1 MFAGQTAKTLP
12 WMPDDACIARVEGLA
27 RTHRAAVH
35 EVLSPV
41 VAAWHPK
48 FRVESAAEFDK
59 MIELSTKMTLVGHAC
74 AEVVGAPFGAREQ
87 RIAALYG
94 GCCFLA
100 DSFID
105 NFGDAASRDYLRRFD
120 ELFLSGWF
128 EVRTDRERLF
138 YVLAARL
145 FAERDML
152 EPMVRQATL
161 KLHAAQ
167 SLDALL
173 RIDPWRTT
181 DLTATQRRALFKR
194 VARDRGG
201 HTILLLT
208 VLVAPRLAPGLVAGL
223 FSAGSLFMYIDDHGD
238 FFTDRRDGRSTYMNL
253 LRRPEP
259 ALHRIVTAHFLTILA
274 KLPGNEGRDAL
285 LAILA
290 RYYFTRI
297 DKHRVQEQGGGTA
310 WDVYE

>member
-1 MFAGQTAKTLP
+1 LISGRVANRLP
-12 WMPDDACIARVEGLA
+12 WRPDDAVSARVEHLA
-27 RTHRAAVH
+27 RVHRAAVH
-35 EVLSPV
+35 DVLAPAV
-41 VAAWHPK
+41 TAWYPK
-48 FRVESAAEFDK
+48 FREEAPAEFDK

-74 AEVVGAPFGAREQ
+74 AEIAGASFEPRAQ

-105 NFGDAASRDYLRRFD
+105 NFGDDAARDYLQRFD
-120 ELFLSGWF
+120 DLFLRGWF
-128 EVRTDRERLF
+128 EIRNDREQLF
-138 YVLAARL
+138 YILAARL

-173 RIDPWRTT
+173 RIEPGRSAG
-181 DLTATQRRALFKR
+181 LTQARRRALYRR

-208 VLVAPRLAPGLVAGL
+208 VLVAPRLDLRLVAGL

-238 FFTDRRDGRSTYMNL
+238 FFTDRREGRVTYMNQ
-253 LRRPEP
+253 LRNPEA
-259 ALHRIVTAHFLTILA
+259 ALHRIVNAHLLKVLA
-274 KLPGNEGRDAL
+274 GIPCNSGRDVL
-285 LAILA
+285 LGILT
-290 RYYFTRI
+290 RYYLTRI
-297 DKHRVQEQGGGTA
+297 GKHRVQRVSGGTA

>member
-1 MFAGQTAKTLP
+1 VVSGRVANRLP
-12 WMPDDACIARVEGLA
+12 WRPDDEVNARIERLA
-27 RTHRAAVH
+27 RMHRDAVH
-35 EVLSPV
+35 DVLAPAV
-41 VAAWHPK
+41 TAWHPK
-48 FRVESAAEFDK
+48 FGEEAPAEFDK

-74 AEVVGAPFGAREQ
+74 ADVVGAPFEARAQ

-105 NFGDAASRDYLRRFD
+105 NFGDDAARDYLRRFD
-120 ELFLSGWF
+120 ELFLKGWF
-128 EVRTDRERLF
+128 EIRNEREQLF
-138 YVLAARL
+138 YVFAARL
-145 FAERDML
+145 FSERDML

-173 RIDPWRTT
+173 RIEPGRGAG
-181 DLTATQRRALFKR
+181 LTPSRRRALYRR

-208 VLVAPRLAPGLVAGL
+208 ALIVPALDLRLLAGL

-238 FFTDRRDGRSTYMNL
+238 FFTDRRDGRTTYMNQ
-253 LRRPEP
+253 LRDPEA
-259 ALHRIVTAHFLTILA
+259 ALHRIVKAHFLEVLA
-274 KLPGNEGRDAL
+274 RLPSNPGRDAL
-285 LAILA
+285 LGILA
-290 RYYFTRI
+290 RYYLTRI
-297 DKHRVQEQGGGTA
+297 DKHRAQRAGGGTA